1 MSNQVIHI
9 QFPDGQ
15 QQAFTKGVTL
25 TEIAQAIRPELRKKA
40 VAGSVNGTIV
50 DLTRPI
56 MEDAQ
61 ITLYDAS
68 SKEGI
73 EVIRHSTAHLLAQA
87 VKRLYPHA
95 RFGVGPVIEN
105 GFYYDIDI
113 ADTLTPS
120 DLQQIEKTMKQIVRE
135 NVQIKRREVSRN
147 EAKGLFAHDA
157 LKLELLESIP
167 PDETVT
173 IYEQGE
179 FYDLCRGSHVPST
192 GKLQHFQLM
201 HVSGAYW
208 RGDSDNQMLQR
219 IYGVAFA
226 TKEELQQYFV
236 FLDEA
241 EKRNHRKLGKELSL
255 FMFSEEAPGMPFYL
269 ANGQILRNELESY
282 LRNLQAKYDYR
293 EVRTPLMMNQ
303 RLWEQSGHWDHYK
316 DNMYFTQ
323 VDDQSFALK
332 PMNCP
337 GHMLIFKNN
346 LHSYRDLPIRMAEF
360 GQVHRHE
367 FSGALN
373 GLLRVRSFCQDDA
386 HIFATPQQIE
396 DEIALALKIID
407 EVYNVFGFQ
416 YSVELSTRP
425 DDYMGELSLW
435 DQAEEALENV
445 LKNLG
450 IDYTINE
457 GDGAF
462 YGPKIDIHIKDAIQ
476 RSHQCATVQL
486 DFQLPEKFDLTYI
499 NEHNEKV
506 RPVVIHRA
514 VFGSIDRFLGILIEH
529 FGGAFPIWLAPQQ
542 VQVISVA
549 DAHQD
554 YSKQVVKALQH
565 EQIRVQLDDRQEK
578 LGKKIREAQL
588 HKIPY
593 ILVIGDREAANQNVS
608 VRRHGQQAT
617 VEYSVPQLIEEIT
630 DAIKQKSL

>member
-1 MSNQVIHI
+1 
-9 QFPDGQ
+9 
-15 QQAFTKGVTL
+15 
-25 TEIAQAIRPELRKKA
+25 
-40 VAGSVNGTIV
+40 
-50 DLTRPI
+50 
-56 MEDAQ
+56 
-61 ITLYDAS
+61 
-68 SKEGI
+68 
-73 EVIRHSTAHLLAQA
+73 
-87 VKRLYPHA
+87 
-95 RFGVGPVIEN
+95 
-105 GFYYDIDI
+105 
-113 ADTLTPS
+113 
-120 DLQQIEKTMKQIVRE
+120 
-135 NVQIKRREVSRN
+135 
-147 EAKGLFAHDA
+147 
-157 LKLELLESIP
+157 
-167 PDETVT
+167 
-173 IYEQGE
+173 
-179 FYDLCRGSHVPST
+179 
-192 GKLQHFQLM
+192 
-201 HVSGAYW
+201 
-208 RGDSDNQMLQR
+208 
-219 IYGVAFA
+219 
-226 TKEELQQYFV
+226 V

-282 LRNLQAKYDYR
+282 LRNLQAKYEYR

-416 YSVELSTRP
+416 YTVELSTRP

-554 YSKQVVKALQH
+554 YAKQVVKALQH

-593 ILVIGDREAANQNVS
+593 ILVIGDREAAHQNVS